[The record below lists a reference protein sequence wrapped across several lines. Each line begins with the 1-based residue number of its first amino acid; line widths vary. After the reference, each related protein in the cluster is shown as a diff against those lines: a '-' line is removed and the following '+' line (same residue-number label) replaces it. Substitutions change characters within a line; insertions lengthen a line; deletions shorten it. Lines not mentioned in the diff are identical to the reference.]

1 MKTAITVVAAIILVL
16 VFLGPGSQGALYT
29 VDETQLVVVTRFG
42 KIQTVHT
49 QSGLKVKVPFIDTS
63 NWFDKRLLRVDM
75 PPAGFRDVDKQNLII
90 DAYARYRITDARKFF
105 EKLGNLDE
113 AADRIQRIVE
123 PALRDEIARSTT
135 QDVIGAQINEEEG
148 GERTIIATDT
158 RQEILD
164 RVFAVS
170 ARAVGPQENDF
181 GIEILDVR
189 IKRAEFPDEALE
201 NIFNRMRAERI
212 RISNQFRAEGDE
224 EAVKIRASANKDRTI
239 LLAEAERDSNILR
252 GSGDAEAIK
261 IFAEALEKDPEFYS
275 FVRSLEAYKIFLAT
289 NTTVVLSSDAELF
302 QFLQNPGGNQAS
314 DQ

>member
-1 MKTAITVVAAIILVL
+1 MKTAFTTIVVIVLVL
-16 VFLGPGSQGALYT
+16 IFLGPGSQGALYT
-29 VDETQLVVVTRFG
+29 VDETQLAVVTRFG
-42 KIQTVHT
+42 KIQSVQT
-49 QSGLKVKVPFIDTS
+49 QPGLKVKTPFIDSITT
-63 NWFDKRLLRVDM
+63 FDKRLLRVDI

-105 EKLGNLDE
+105 EKLGTLDE

-135 QDVIGAQINEEEG
+135 QDVIGARIEEEEG
-148 GERTIIATDT
+148 GERTIVSTNT

-164 RVFAVS
+164 RVVAVS
-170 ARAVGPQENDF
+170 SAAVGPQENDF
-181 GIEILDVR
+181 GIVILDVR
-189 IKRAEFPDEALE
+189 IKRAEFPSEALE
-201 NIFNRMRAERI
+201 NIYNRMRAERI

-239 LLAEAERDSNILR
+239 LLAQAERDSNILR

-275 FVRSLEAYKIFLAT
+275 FVRSLDAYKKFLAT
-289 NTTVVLSSDAELF
+289 NTTVVLSSEAELF

-314 DQ
+314 GQ